1 MLHQRHLLKRADPV
15 LLIIVALLLAV
26 GLVMIY
32 SCTRASLVAAGQS
45 PFQKLH
51 LQIAWLA
58 LGLIAMAG
66 ALTLDYE
73 KIGSLSGVLMAVVVA
88 LLILV
93 LVIGAIQGEVRGT
106 RRWIDIGPIH
116 VQPSELAKIAVII
129 ILAVYLAAREEE
141 VDTLSLVSRSLVYA
155 FIPTSLILLQPDLG
169 TPVVIM
175 FIWFVMLFVAGARIT
190 HLLAYVLAGVLLF
203 GAAWNLGVIPQHQ
216 KNRLLAFRYPD
227 ADPKGAGWQ
236 LRQSL
241 IAIGSGGMWGQ
252 GLFQGKQTQLGFI
265 PDQETDFIFTA
276 IGEEK
281 GFFGCSVVLGLFGLL
296 LWRTLHISANAKD
309 RLGQLMAA
317 GIAALFFLHLI
328 VNVGMTLGMMPVK
341 GMPLPFVSYGGS
353 NLITNMICIGLLENI
368 YMRRH
373 KIVF

>member
-1 MLHQRHLLKRADPV
+1 
-15 LLIIVALLLAV
+15 
-26 GLVMIY
+26 
-32 SCTRASLVAAGQS
+32 
-45 PFQKLH
+45 
-51 LQIAWLA
+51 
-58 LGLIAMAG
+58 
-66 ALTLDYE
+66 
-73 KIGSLSGVLMAVVVA
+73 
-88 LLILV
+88 
-93 LVIGAIQGEVRGT
+93 
-106 RRWIDIGPIH
+106 
-116 VQPSELAKIAVII
+116 
-129 ILAVYLAAREEE
+129 
-141 VDTLSLVSRSLVYA
+141 
-155 FIPTSLILLQPDLG
+155 
-169 TPVVIM
+169 
-175 FIWFVMLFVAGARIT
+175 
-190 HLLAYVLAGVLLF
+190 
-203 GAAWNLGVIPQHQ
+203 
-216 KNRLLAFRYPD
+216 
-227 ADPKGAGWQ
+227 